1 MTKKALSPQTDR
13 EAVKRLLKTARGQ
26 IDGVLKMLD
35 DGQYCV
41 DVSNQILAAQAVLR
55 RANKAILKGHLEG
68 CVRSAFHA
76 GDRSEEEE
84 KIQEILEL
92 MDAMGK

>member
-1 MTKKALSPQTDR
+1 MAKKTLSVQTDR

-26 IDGVLKMLD
+26 IEGVLKMMD
-35 DGQYCV
+35 EGQYCV
-41 DVSNQILAAQAVLR
+41 DVANQILAAQAVLR
-55 RANKAILKGHLEG
+55 RANKAIIKGHLEG

-76 GDRSEEEE
+76 GDRQAEEE
-84 KIQEILEL
+84 KIQEVLDL